1 MESLGVR
8 KGKWTREEDILLR
21 KCVQKY
27 GEEKWHLVPLRAG
40 NIRKPANFFPA

>member
-8 KGKWTREEDILLR
+8 KGKWTREEDFLLR
-21 KCVQKY
+21 KCVEKY

-40 NIRKPANFFPA
+40 NIYV